1 MLIHVFFLEM
11 VLVVISYMLLLFVY
25 LFISIILSFFLFC
38 IIFSG
43 NICILM
49 YVCMY
54 VFSSVVYF
62 YIRWHGEIE
71 TPCSEDG
78 STCSETYWSMLD
90 LIWPYQDGIWTS
102 SCFVICY
109 TYNVFGLKTTCNVL
123 REKISLTLT
132 NYSKNSI
139 K

>member
-11 VLVVISYMLLLFVY
+11 VLAVISCFYCLAIY
-25 LFISIILSFFLFC
+25 LSAFFSRVIHTYL
-38 IIFSG
+38 
-43 NICILM
+43 
-49 YVCMY
+49 CMY
-54 VFSSVVYF
+54 LCFSSVVYF

-102 SCFVICY
+102 SCIVICY
-109 TYNVFGLKTTCNVL
+109 TYNLFGLETTCNVL
-123 REKISLTLT
+123 REKISLTWIS
-132 NYSKNSI
+132 YSKNSI